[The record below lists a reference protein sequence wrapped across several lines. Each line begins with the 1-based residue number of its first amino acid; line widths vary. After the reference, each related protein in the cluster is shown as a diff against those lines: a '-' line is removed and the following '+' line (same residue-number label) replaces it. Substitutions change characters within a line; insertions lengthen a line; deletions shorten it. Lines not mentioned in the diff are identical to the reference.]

1 MKVHHYT
8 TIDTLELILMNRT
21 IRLNRLDYVDDKQ
34 ESELIAH
41 RHWAKFIF
49 VSSWTANEHESRSM
63 WDYSGLNGVMI
74 SLPKFPFKKYQLNSK
89 QEMMLSVGDGTSSP
103 VPFERMY
110 NKKWM
115 FVIPPLIEEIYGNNV
130 EYDPDPT
137 RLVGVHRIDENDDH
151 HFSLGKEL
159 ARIKD
164 SAWKYQEE
172 YRYVFVIVPIDAEA
186 FQKWQNTGN
195 SEEFFRS
202 GLTNFIRGSD
212 TTLDYFDVELDDSLE
227 SIHVTFGP
235 QCSTNEKKR
244 VENLIAQYASAGTT
258 SESRLTG
265 KLQEPKRS

>member
-137 RLVGVHRIDENDDH
+137 RLVGVHRIDENGGH

-164 SAWKYQEE
+164 IAWKYQEE
-172 YRYVFVIVPIDAEA
+172 YRYVFFIVPIDAEA

-235 QCSTNEKKR
+235 QCSADEKKR
-244 VENLIAQYASAGTT
+244 VENLIAQYTSAGTT